1 MQFYGAY
8 AKILSLLI
16 ALSFLCLYQML
27 HTTENNIF
35 FLVDCIITHKNKVI
49 QHQTLEHEES
59 FVLENLN
66 LGILKVKA
74 ESYA

>member
-1 MQFYGAY
+1 MGLN
-8 AKILSLLI
+8 AKILSILI

-27 HTTENNIF
+27 HTSENNIS

-49 QHQTLEHEES
+49 QHQTLEHRES
-59 FVLENLN
+59 FVLENAN

-74 ESYA
+74 IYM